1 MQFIFDTFSERRVA
15 MNGINSFKRG
25 YSFKITKTNI
35 GEKAVSRMVSK
46 YESRSLR
53 LLKCTSSLKNM
64 NNYSLDGIDSELFL
78 PRANDKN

>member
-1 MQFIFDTFSERRVA
+1 MA
-15 MNGINSFKRG
+15 
-25 YSFKITKTNI
+25 
-35 GEKAVSRMVSK
+35 SK